1 MNDPHNEQMQQDAL
15 ANASLQAHDVA
26 AATDA
31 PVDARAP
38 APEGALPMEEAAEDE
53 EGAIERTI
61 GEGGIGDGDRRR
73 RCGASGAALGAS
85 LPGNGQASVATL
97 ARRGV
102 GLSLRAICVVLG
114 RGLGERGRVENQEVK
129 KINGT

>member
-1 MNDPHNEQMQQDAL
+1 MCWTRPLEGEADA
-15 ANASLQAHDVA
+15 AAAAA
-26 AATDA
+26 AATDEERG
-31 PVDARAP
+31 VEAR
-38 APEGALPMEEAAEDE
+38 EGTRRGAGDEEEEEEAE
-53 EGAIERTI
+53 EGGAIEWTI
-61 GEGGIGDGDRRR
+61 VGDDDGEDRRR
-73 RCGASGAALGAS
+73 RCEGSGAALGTS
-85 LPGNGQASVATL
+85 LPGNGQAPVATL

>member
-1 MNDPHNEQMQQDAL
+1 MAAEA
-15 ANASLQAHDVA
+15 AA
-26 AATDA
+26 AATDERG
-31 PVDARAP
+31 VEAR
-38 APEGALPMEEAAEDE
+38 EGTRRGAGEEAAEDE

-102 GLSLRAICVVLG
+102 GLSLRAICVFFS
-114 RGLGERGRVENQEVK
+114 ERGRRERGRDELRK
-129 KINGT
+129 